1 LENSE
6 TAGNSIAGSV
16 WNRLVSLIF
25 IVIIGGCNAGSLPTA
40 AIDVAGFDLIVEI
53 ADTQETRSEGLM
65 FRRSMDDNHG
75 MLFIF
80 EYEHQASFWMKN
92 TTIPLSI
99 AFIAADGTIRQIE
112 EMEPESL
119 SSVASRRNIL
129 YALEVNQGWFEERG
143 IYEGDKM
150 ILPLEL

>member
-1 LENSE
+1 MNSE
-6 TAGNSIAGSV
+6 KFSTSITGHAGYG
-16 WNRLVSLIF
+16 LVLLIF
-25 IVIIGGCNAGSLPTA
+25 IAIIAACSGGSLPTA
-40 AIDVAGFDLIVEI
+40 AIDIAGFELTVEI
-53 ADTQETRSEGLM
+53 ADTRETRSEGLM
-65 FRRSMDDNHG
+65 FRRSMAENHG

-80 EYEHQASFWMKN
+80 EYEHLASFWMKN

-112 EMEPESL
+112 DMEPESL

-143 IYEGDKM
+143 IDEGDKM
-150 ILPLEL
+150 TLPLEL

>member
-1 LENSE
+1 MNSE
-6 TAGNSIAGSV
+6 KFSTSITGHAGYG
-16 WNRLVSLIF
+16 LVLLIF
-25 IVIIGGCNAGSLPTA
+25 IAIISACSAGSLPSA
-40 AIDVAGFDLIVEI
+40 AIDIAGFELTVEI

-65 FRRSMDDNHG
+65 FRRSMADNHG
-75 MLFIF
+75 MLFVF
-80 EYEHQASFWMKN
+80 EYEHLASFWMKN

-112 EMEPESL
+112 DMEPESL

-143 IYEGDKM
+143 IDEGDKM

>member
-1 LENSE
+1 MNSE
-6 TAGNSIAGSV
+6 IAGDSIAGPA
-16 WNRLVSLIF
+16 WKGLVFLIF
-25 IVIIGGCNAGSLPTA
+25 IAIIGGCNAESLPTA
-40 AIDVAGFDLIVEI
+40 AIDVAGFDLTVEI

-65 FRRSMDDNHG
+65 FRRSMADNHG

-112 EMEPESL
+112 DMEPESL

-143 IYEGDKM
+143 IDEGDKM
-150 ILPLEL
+150 VLPSEL